1 MGASSPLAARFFAR
15 FVNRLESRKVST
27 QSRQQRPTTT
37 TDDCTTARLRRS
49 HQQTT
54 QRHKRNDRLGIRCL
68 SLSGSIQR
76 RRRGS
81 AFAKPIPRI
90 ASVALVGHLM
100 TVRNCGQIP
109 ASSSSATD
117 VNGEGDQ
124 AYGGRLRDLPW
135 TCHTATQPGQL
146 GGWETNETPPSDF
159 PTRVLCPFACL
170 PVLLGF
176 PRACVDRSK
185 VLWIGES
192 SCLRRARGWP
202 RKKQK

>member
-27 QSRQQRPTTT
+27 QSRQQRRRQRPTTAKITST
-37 TDDCTTARLRRS
+37 T
-49 HQQTT
+49 
-54 QRHKRNDRLGIRCL
+54 RHKRNDRLGIRCL

-100 TVRNCGQIP
+100 TVRKCGQSP
-109 ASSSSATD
+109 ASSSSASD
-117 VNGEGDQ
+117 VNGEGDE

-185 VLWIGES
+185 VPWIGES

-202 RKKQK
+202 RKK